1 MNAYQDLETRFRR
14 LGVLGGVEQVL
25 HWDRAVMM
33 PPGGATARSDQ
44 LAELSLLEHD
54 LMTAPEMADLLGAAA
69 EGAGALSAWQ
79 RANLEEM
86 QRLWRH
92 ATALP
97 GDLVTALSHANSAC
111 EMIWREARG
120 RNDFAAVVP
129 ALETV
134 VTLVREKAQAKAA
147 ALDLGPYDALLDA
160 YDPGM
165 RQAEIDGI
173 FADLRDFLP
182 EAIGRVIERQAA
194 GAALLPVT
202 GAITVAAQR
211 ALGERIMG
219 AIGFN
224 TDFGRLDVSH
234 HPFTAG
240 VPDDV
245 RITTRYKDDAFTE
258 SLMGV
263 IHETGHALYER
274 GLPEAWRWQPV
285 GMARGMT
292 IHESQSLL
300 MEMQACRSS
309 AFVAFAAPI
318 MRETFKGTGPA
329 WEVDNLLRLYHKVD
343 RTPIRV
349 EADEVTYPA
358 HILLRYDLETAMVA
372 GDLAVVDLPGAWRE
386 GMRTLLGI
394 EVADDKDGCMQDI
407 HWYGGDFGYFP
418 TYTLGAMAAAQ
429 LFAAACRADADVMP
443 GIGRGDFTPLLAW
456 LRTHVHSK
464 GSLLGTNA
472 LLEEATGAPLGAAAF
487 KRHIDARYLA

>member
-1 MNAYQDLETRFRR
+1 MSAYKNLEARFRR
-14 LGVLGGVEQVL
+14 LGVLDGVGQML

-54 LMTAPEMADLLGAAA
+54 LMTAPEMADLLGEAA
-69 EGAGALSAWQ
+69 ETAGALSPWQ
-79 RANLEEM
+79 RANLDEM
-86 QRLWRH
+86 QRMWRH

-129 ALETV
+129 ALDTV
-134 VTLVREKAQAKAA
+134 VTLMRQKAQAKAA
-147 ALDLGPYDALLDA
+147 ALGLGPYDALLDA

-165 RQAEIDGI
+165 RQGEIDGI
-173 FADLRDFLP
+173 FGELRAFLP
-182 EAIGRVIERQAA
+182 DLIGRVIDRQAS
-194 GAALLPVT
+194 GPALLPVT
-202 GAITVAAQR
+202 GEITVAAQR
-211 ALGERIMG
+211 ALGERIMA
-219 AIGFN
+219 AIGFD

-245 RITTRYKDDAFTE
+245 RITTRYQDDAFTE

-274 GLPEAWRWQPV
+274 GLPADWRWQPV
-285 GMARGMT
+285 GVARGMT

-300 MEMQACRSS
+300 MEMQACRSP
-309 AFVAFAAPI
+309 AFVDFAAPI
-318 MRETFKGTGPA
+318 MRETFGGTGPA
-329 WEVDNLLRLYHKVD
+329 WEIDNLLRLYHRVE
-343 RTPIRV
+343 RAPIRV

-358 HILLRYDLETAMVA
+358 HILLRYDLETAIVT
-372 GDLAVVDLPGAWRE
+372 GDLAVADLPGAWRD
-386 GMRTLLGI
+386 GLRDLLGI

-418 TYTLGAMAAAQ
+418 TYTLGALAAAQ
-429 LFAAACRADADVMP
+429 LFGAACDADADVMT
-443 GIGRGDFTPLLAW
+443 GIGRGDFTPLLVW

-464 GSLLGTNA
+464 GSSLGTNE
-472 LLEEATGAPLGAAAF
+472 LLAEATGAPLGAAAF
-487 KRHIDARYLA
+487 RKHIDTRYLA

>member
-1 MNAYQDLETRFRR
+1 MNAYQDLEARFRR

-69 EGAGALSAWQ
+69 EGAGELSVWQ
-79 RANLEEM
+79 RANLAEM
-86 QRLWRH
+86 RRLWRH

-97 GDLVTALSHANSAC
+97 GELVTALSHANSAC

-120 RNDFAAVVP
+120 RDDFAAVVP

-134 VTLVREKAQAKAA
+134 VRLVREKAQAKAA

-160 YDPGM
+160 YDPGI
-165 RQAEIDGI
+165 RQTEIDGI
-173 FADLRDFLP
+173 FAELRGFLP
-182 EAIGRVIERQAA
+182 DLINRVIERQAA
-194 GAALLPVT
+194 GLALLPVT
-202 GAITVAAQR
+202 GGITVAAQR
-211 ALGERIMG
+211 ALGERIMA
-219 AIGFN
+219 AIGFD
-224 TDFGRLDVSH
+224 TEFGRLDVSH
-234 HPFTAG
+234 HPFSAG

-329 WEVDNLLRLYHKVD
+329 WEVDNLLRLYLKVD

-372 GDLAVVDLPGAWRE
+372 GDLAVADLPGAWRE
-386 GMRTLLGI
+386 GMRSLLGI
-394 EVADDKDGCMQDI
+394 EVADDEDGCMQDI

-418 TYTLGAMAAAQ
+418 TYTLGALAAAQ
-429 LFAAACRADADVMP
+429 LFRAARDAEAGVIE
-443 GIGRGDFTPLLAW
+443 GIGRGDFAPLLAW
-456 LRTHVHSK
+456 LRTHVHGK
-464 GSLLGTNA
+464 GSLLGTND
-472 LLEEATGAPLGAAAF
+472 LLEEATGAPLGVAAF
-487 KRHIDARYLA
+487 RAHIEARYLS

>member
-1 MNAYQDLETRFRR
+1 MSAYQNLESRFRR
-14 LGVLGGVEQVL
+14 LGVLDGVGQVL

-33 PPGGATARSDQ
+33 PLGGAAARSDQ

-54 LMTAPEMADLLGAAA
+54 LMTEPEVAELLGEAA
-69 EGAGALSAWQ
+69 ETADDLSSWQ
-79 RANLEEM
+79 RANLDEM
-86 QRLWRH
+86 NRLWRH

-97 GDLVTALSHANSAC
+97 GDLVTALSHANSTC

-129 ALETV
+129 ALEMV
-134 VTLVREKAQAKAA
+134 VTLVREKAQAKAV
-147 ALDLGPYDALLDA
+147 ALGLGPYDALLDA

-165 RQAEIDGI
+165 RQLEIDGI
-173 FADLRDFLP
+173 FDKLRVFLP
-182 EAIGRVIERQAA
+182 DLIGRVIERQAA
-194 GAALLPVT
+194 GPALLPVT
-202 GAITVAAQR
+202 GDITVAAQR
-211 ALGERIMG
+211 ALGERIMA
-219 AIGFN
+219 AIGFDTN
-224 TDFGRLDVSH
+224 FGRLDISH

-274 GLPEAWRWQPV
+274 GLPAAWRWQPV
-285 GMARGMT
+285 GVARGMT

-300 MEMQACRSS
+300 MEMQACRSP
-309 AFVAFAAPI
+309 AFVEFSTPI
-318 MRETFKGTGPA
+318 MREIFCGLGPA
-329 WEVDNLLRLYHKVD
+329 WDVDNLLRMYHRVE
-343 RTPIRV
+343 RAPIRV

-358 HILLRYDLETAMVA
+358 HILLRYDIETAIVT
-372 GDLAVVDLPGAWRE
+372 GDLTVADLPGAWRD
-386 GMRTLLGI
+386 GMRDLLGI

-418 TYTLGAMAAAQ
+418 TYTLGALAAAQ
-429 LFAAACRADADVMP
+429 LFGAACDSDAGVMM
-443 GIGRGDFTPLLAW
+443 GIGRGDFKSLLAW

-464 GSLLGTNA
+464 GSSLGTNA
-472 LLEEATGAPLGAAAF
+472 LLLEATGAPLGVVAF
-487 KRHIDARYLA
+487 RKHIDERYLA

>member
-1 MNAYQDLETRFRR
+1 MTAYQDLEARFRR

-33 PPGGATARSDQ
+33 PQGGATARSDQ
-44 LAELSLLEHD
+44 LAELSRLEHD
-54 LMTAPEMADLLGAAA
+54 LMTAPEMADLLAAAA
-69 EGAGALSAWQ
+69 ETTSELSPWQ
-79 RANLEEM
+79 RANLGEM

-120 RNDFAAVVP
+120 RNDFTAVVP

-134 VTLVREKAQAKAA
+134 LARVRDKAQAKAV

-165 RQAEIDGI
+165 RQAEIDAI
-173 FADLRDFLP
+173 FGDLRGFLP
-182 EAIGRVIERQAA
+182 DLIGQVIDRQAA
-194 GAALLPVT
+194 GPALLPL
-202 GAITVAAQR
+202 GGEITVAAQR
-211 ALGERIMG
+211 ALGERIMA
-219 AIGFN
+219 AIGFD

-245 RITTRYKDDAFTE
+245 RITTRYKEGAFTE

-285 GMARGMT
+285 GVARGMT

-300 MEMQACRSS
+300 MEMQACRSP
-309 AFVAFAAPI
+309 AFVSFATPI
-318 MRETFKGTGPA
+318 MRDTFAGTGPA
-329 WEVDNLLRLYHKVD
+329 WAADNLLRLYHKVD

-349 EADEVTYPA
+349 EADEVMYPA

-372 GDLAVVDLPGAWRE
+372 GDLAVADLPGAWCD
-386 GMRTLLGI
+386 GMRALLGI
-394 EVADDKDGCMQDI
+394 DVADDKDGCMQDI

-418 TYTLGAMAAAQ
+418 TYTLGALAAAQ
-429 LFAAACRADADVMP
+429 LFRAACDADAGVMA

-456 LRTHVHSK
+456 LRAHVHSK
-464 GSLLGTNA
+464 GSSLGTNE
-472 LLEEATGAPLGAAAF
+472 LLEEATGAPLGVAAF
-487 KRHIDARYLA
+487 RAHIDARYLA

>member
-1 MNAYQDLETRFRR
+1 MNAYQDLEARFRR

-69 EGAGALSAWQ
+69 EGAGELSVWQ
-79 RANLEEM
+79 RANLAEM
-86 QRLWRH
+86 RRLWRH

-97 GDLVTALSHANSAC
+97 GELVTALSHANSAC

-120 RNDFAAVVP
+120 RDDFAAVVP

-134 VTLVREKAQAKAA
+134 VRLVREKAQAKAA

-160 YDPGM
+160 YDPGI
-165 RQAEIDGI
+165 RQTEIDGI
-173 FADLRDFLP
+173 FAELRGFLP
-182 EAIGRVIERQAA
+182 DLINRVIERQAA
-194 GAALLPVT
+194 GPALLPVT
-202 GAITVAAQR
+202 GGITVAAQR
-211 ALGERIMG
+211 ALGERIMA
-219 AIGFN
+219 AIGFD
-224 TDFGRLDVSH
+224 TEFGRLDVSH
-234 HPFTAG
+234 HPFSAG

-329 WEVDNLLRLYHKVD
+329 WEVDNLLRLYLKVD

-372 GDLAVVDLPGAWRE
+372 GDIAVADLPGAWRE
-386 GMRTLLGI
+386 GMRSLLGI

-418 TYTLGAMAAAQ
+418 TYTLGALAAAQ
-429 LFAAACRADADVMP
+429 LFRAARDAEAGVIE
-443 GIGRGDFTPLLAW
+443 GIGRGDFAPLLAW
-456 LRTHVHSK
+456 LRTDVHGK
-464 GSLLGTNA
+464 GSLLGTND
-472 LLEEATGAPLGAAAF
+472 LLEEATGAPLGVAAF
-487 KRHIDARYLA
+487 RAHIEARYLS

>member
-1 MNAYQDLETRFRR
+1 MSAYHDLEARFRR

-54 LMTAPEMADLLGAAA
+54 LMTAPEIGDLLAAASAAAADL
-69 EGAGALSAWQ
+69 SPWQ
-79 RANLEEM
+79 HANLDEM
-86 QRLWRH
+86 QRVWRH
-92 ATALP
+92 ATAVP

-134 VTLVREKAQAKAA
+134 LTLVREKAQAKAA
-147 ALDLGPYDALLDA
+147 ALDLSLYDALLDA

-165 RQAEIDGI
+165 RQAEIDRI
-173 FADLRDFLP
+173 FDELRGFLP
-182 EAIGRVIERQAA
+182 DLIGRVIDRQAD
-194 GAALLPVT
+194 GPALLPLM
-202 GAITVAAQR
+202 GDITVAAQR
-211 ALGERIMG
+211 ALGERIIA
-219 AIGFN
+219 AIGFD

-274 GLPEAWRWQPV
+274 GLPAEWRWQPV
-285 GMARGMT
+285 GVARGMT

-300 MEMQACRSS
+300 MEMQVCRSP
-309 AFVAFAAPI
+309 AFVSFAAPI

-329 WEVDNLLRLYHKVD
+329 WEIDNLLRLYHKVE
-343 RTPIRV
+343 RAPIRV
-349 EADEVTYPA
+349 QADEVTYPA

-372 GDLAVVDLPGAWRE
+372 GDLAVADLPGAWRE

-394 EVADDKDGCMQDI
+394 DVTDDKNGCMQDI

-418 TYTLGAMAAAQ
+418 TYTLGALAAAQ
-429 LFAAACRADADVMP
+429 LFGAACAADAAVMT
-443 GIGRGDFTPLLAW
+443 GIGAGDFTPLLAW
-456 LRTHVHSK
+456 LRTNVHSK
-464 GSLLGTNA
+464 GSSLGTND
-472 LLEEATGAPLGAAAF
+472 LLVAATGAPLGAAAF
-487 KRHIDARYLA
+487 RQHIDARYVG

>member
-1 MNAYQDLETRFRR
+1 MSAYQNLEARFRR
-14 LGVLGGVEQVL
+14 LGVLDGVGQVL
-25 HWDRAVMM
+25 PWDRVVMM

-54 LMTAPEMADLLGAAA
+54 MMTAPEMGDLLSEATETARD
-69 EGAGALSAWQ
+69 LSPWQ
-79 RANLEEM
+79 RANLDEM

-97 GDLVTALSHANSAC
+97 GDLVTALSHANSTC

-134 VTLVREKAQAKAA
+134 VTLMRQKAQAKAA

-165 RQAEIDGI
+165 RQIEIDGI
-173 FADLRDFLP
+173 FGELRAFLP
-182 EAIGRVIERQAA
+182 DLIGQVIERQAS
-194 GAALLPVT
+194 GPILLPVT
-202 GAITVAAQR
+202 GDITVAAQR
-211 ALGERIMG
+211 ALGERIMA
-219 AIGFN
+219 AIGFD

-274 GLPEAWRWQPV
+274 GLPVDWRWQPV
-285 GMARGMT
+285 GVARGMT

-300 MEMQACRSS
+300 MEMQACRSP
-309 AFVAFAAPI
+309 AFVAFATPI
-318 MRETFKGTGPA
+318 MRETFNGSGPA
-329 WEVDNLLRLYHKVD
+329 WDVDNMLRLYHRVE
-343 RTPIRV
+343 RAPIRV

-358 HILLRYDLETAMVA
+358 HILLRYDIETAIVA
-372 GDLAVVDLPGAWRE
+372 GDLTVADLPGAWRD
-386 GMRTLLGI
+386 GLRDLLGI

-418 TYTLGAMAAAQ
+418 TYTLGALAAAQ
-429 LFAAACRADADVMP
+429 LFGAACDSDASVMT
-443 GIGRGDFTPLLAW
+443 GIGQGDFTPLLAW

-464 GSLLGTNA
+464 GSSLGTNE
-472 LLEEATGAPLGAAAF
+472 LLLEATGAPLGAAAF
-487 KRHIDARYLA
+487 RKHIDARYLT

>member
-1 MNAYQDLETRFRR
+1 MSAYQNLEARFRR
-14 LGVLGGVEQVL
+14 IGVLGGVEQVL

-33 PPGGATARSDQ
+33 PPGGASARSDQ

-54 LMTAPEMADLLGAAA
+54 LMTAAEMADLLGEAA
-69 EGAGALSAWQ
+69 ETAGDLSPWQ

-86 QRLWRH
+86 QRIWRH
-92 ATALP
+92 ATALQ
-97 GDLVTALSHANSAC
+97 GDLVTALSHANSTC

-120 RNDFAAVVP
+120 LNDFAAVVP

-134 VTLVREKAQAKAA
+134 VRLVRQKAQAKAA

-165 RQAEIDGI
+165 RQVEIDGI
-173 FADLRDFLP
+173 FGELRGFLP
-182 EAIGRVIERQAA
+182 DLIGRVIERQAA
-194 GAALLPVT
+194 GPALLPVT
-202 GAITVAAQR
+202 GDITVAAQR
-211 ALGERIMG
+211 ALGERIMA
-219 AIGFN
+219 AIGFD

-274 GLPEAWRWQPV
+274 GLPADWRWQPV
-285 GMARGMT
+285 GVARGMT

-300 MEMQACRSS
+300 MEMQACRSP
-309 AFVAFAAPI
+309 AFVDFAAPI
-318 MRETFKGTGPA
+318 MREIFGGTGPA
-329 WEVDNLLRLYHKVD
+329 WEIDNLLRLYHRVE

-358 HILLRYDLETAMVA
+358 HILLRYDIETAMVA
-372 GDLAVVDLPGAWRE
+372 GDLTVVDLPGAWRD
-386 GMRTLLGI
+386 GLRDLLGI

-418 TYTLGAMAAAQ
+418 TYTLGALAAAQ
-429 LFAAACRADADVMP
+429 LFGAACDADAGVMT

-464 GSLLGTNA
+464 GSSLGTNA
-472 LLEEATGAPLGAAAF
+472 LLAEATGAPLGTAAF
-487 KRHIDARYLA
+487 RKHIDVRYLA

>member
-79 RANLEEM
+79 YANLAEM

-165 RQAEIDGI
+165 RRAEIDGI
-173 FADLRDFLP
+173 FADLRDVLP
-182 EAIGRVIERQAA
+182 EMIGRVIERQAA
-194 GAALLPVT
+194 GPALLAVT
-202 GAITVAAQR
+202 GDITVAAQR
-211 ALGERIMG
+211 ALGERIMA
-219 AIGFN
+219 AIGFD

-300 MEMQACRSS
+300 MEMQACRSP

-329 WEVDNLLRLYHKVD
+329 WEIENLLRLYHKVD

-418 TYTLGAMAAAQ
+418 TYTLGALAAAQ
-429 LFAAACRADADVMP
+429 LFRAACDAETGVME
-443 GIGRGDFTPLLAW
+443 GIGQGDFTPLLTW
-456 LRTHVHSK
+456 LRTHVHEK
-464 GSLLGTNA
+464 GSLLGTNE
-472 LLEEATGAPLGAAAF
+472 LLAEATGAPLGVAAF
-487 KRHIDARYLA
+487 RAHIEARYLA